1 MTPLLRSWYRVD
13 FPVSECCRHG
23 KADLMQ
29 KAFEVMFITGRRP
42 SGAALFESH
51 DEKLE
56 TNSFYFSPEAVDLVH
71 TLLEPVDAIPCEAPV
86 VTERLV
92 FLVGDQEVQK
102 ALRRRLPPLQSRV

>member
-13 FPVSECCRHG
+13 FPTSECCRHG

-29 KAFEVMFITGRRP
+29 KAFEVMFITRRRP
-42 SGAALFESH
+42 AGAALFESH

-71 TLLEPVDAIPCEAPV
+71 TLLEPAGAIPCEAPAM
-86 VTERLV
+86 TERLV
-92 FLVGDQEVQK
+92 FLVGDPEVQK
-102 ALRRRLPPLQSRV
+102 SLRRGLPSIPSRY